1 MTGYIAQMGDTWDLL
16 SLAFY
21 GNEKHVLPLMLAN
34 PAYSDTVVFEGG
46 EVLAVP
52 EIETETPA
60 TLPPWRR

>member
-1 MTGYIAQMGDTWDLL
+1 MTEYIAQMGDTWDLRP
-16 SLAFY
+16 LAFY
-21 GNEKHVLPLMLAN
+21 GNEKHVLILITAN